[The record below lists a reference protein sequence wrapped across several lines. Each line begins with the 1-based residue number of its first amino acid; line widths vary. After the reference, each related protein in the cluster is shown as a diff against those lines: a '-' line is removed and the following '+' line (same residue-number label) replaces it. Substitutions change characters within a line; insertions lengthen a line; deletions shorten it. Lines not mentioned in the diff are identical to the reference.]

1 MRVRKMLPRLGQGRH
16 LMDHVAERR
25 RFDEQY
31 ALHRVV
37 MYYIE
42 SLSALPDADIRRP
55 WSCHGGCRR

>member
-1 MRVRKMLPRLGQGRH
+1 
-16 LMDHVAERR
+16 
-25 RFDEQY
+25 
-31 ALHRVV
+31 